1 MTQPAKP
8 KPRRRLTHEVA
19 GVFSA
24 RALFSL
30 LGMLSGIILA
40 RWLGPHDR
48 GILAMVLLLPATAV
62 SFAKLGISPANVFFI
77 NRHGV
82 SSTRAASNSA
92 GIAAITGAII
102 LLAVWFLREPI
113 MTRWLPGLP
122 PWALAIAALRIPLQ
136 ILDNYLYGVLQA
148 EGLFSL
154 YNTRLVRGEAIRFL
168 LIVGALVFLGFGLFA
183 AVVIHT
189 LMTFINIGWL
199 IYTVRRQIPFTMRI
213 DPKLTASQLRF
224 GIKSYLQI
232 LAQHLL
238 LRISMFMV
246 ASFLGAAQLAF
257 YSIAVRLTELI
268 IEIPQAVGLVL
279 YPRLASLPDER
290 MHRVTAQACRR
301 TLMMTTAAAL
311 GLVSVGR
318 FLIHLWYGAPY
329 APAAEPA
336 PVARG
341 GRAGH
346 VGLRHPDPR
355 FHQPRPAAGQH
366 RRGVDRPDRQ
376 HRPQRCAHSPTRD
389 RRGRGLHSRFLH
401 GRLRGPDGGLLAY
414 LGDACKRGT
423 RANPGGL
430 RLLRRD
436 DPPSGSTFRRRV
448 TEGEALGESKE
459 QRRPNMRDC
468 PGSGR

>member
-1 MTQPAKP
+1 VTQPAKP
-8 KPRRRLTHEVA
+8 KPRRRLTREVA

-102 LLAVWFLREPI
+102 LLAVWILREPI

-122 PWALAIAALRIPLQ
+122 PWALAIAALRIPLR

-148 EGLFSL
+148 EGLFSI
-154 YNTRLVRGEAIRFL
+154 YNTRLVRGETIRFL

-183 AVVIHT
+183 AVVIYT
-189 LMTFINIGWL
+189 LMTFINVGWL
-199 IYTVRRQIPFTMRI
+199 IYTVRRQIPFTVRI
-213 DPKLTASQLRF
+213 DRKLTASQLRF

-246 ASFLGAAQLAF
+246 ASFLGAVQLAF

-279 YPRLASLPDER
+279 YPRLASLPEER

-301 TLMMTTAAAL
+301 TLMMTTLAAL
-311 GLVSVGR
+311 GLVPVGR

-329 APAAEPA
+329 APAGEPLPWLA
-336 PVARG
+336 VGVLAMSVFVILTRDFTS
-341 GRAGH
+341 RDRQQVNIA
-346 VGLRHPDPR
+346 VGLIALTINIGLNVVLIPLHGIVG
-355 FHQPRPAAGQH
+355 AAVSTAVSYTTASAVLMAVFLRTSGMRASEALVPTREDFVFFVETA
-366 RRGVDRPDRQ
+366 RRVA
-376 HRPQRCAHSPTRD
+376 AHSVAVLQ
-389 RRGRGLHSRFLH
+389 RGRHWGK
-401 GRLRGPDGGLLAY
+401 GKNE
-414 LGDACKRGT
+414 GDQT
-423 RANPGGL
+423 
-430 RLLRRD
+430 
-436 DPPSGSTFRRRV
+436 
-448 TEGEALGESKE
+448 
-459 QRRPNMRDC
+459 
-468 PGSGR
+468 